1 MFFKDSSRLKKE
13 GHTLHEP
20 NPYYHYVART
30 KLKTH
35 TNTKE
40 TQNQTNAITLLSV
53 PRRCVLIG
61 KNAPGSPR
69 QRLRLL

>member
-13 GHTLHEP
+13 GHGIQYM
-20 NPYYHYVART
+20 NPTHYHYVART

-40 TQNQTNAITLLSV
+40 TQNQTNAITPLSLL
-53 PRRCVLIG
+53 RRA
-61 KNAPGSPR
+61 KRTS
-69 QRLRLL
+69 